1 MKNPFDPFGVF
12 NEWKG
17 QQTESE
23 SEYESWE
30 TTALQEILG
39 QQQEQIDNVITDAAW
54 AGILAERQRCLDI
67 IRRELKSLEDVGRV
81 VQLIQGIESE

>member
-12 NEWKG
+12 GEWKG
-17 QQTESE
+17 QEPE

-30 TTALQEILG
+30 GKALQEILDNTH
-39 QQQEQIDNVITDAAW
+39 EQIDNVITDAAW
-54 AGILAERQRCLDI
+54 AGIQAERARCLDI

-81 VQLIQGIESE
+81 MQLIQGIESE